1 MSTEQSDRDMIRG
14 RATDGD
20 EGSMRKRVLLASAAV
35 LMAVTTAACA
45 SSTSGLNVTSGRTAH
60 LKPVP
65 EHLMLKMAELGM
77 TKEDP
82 IFMRIY
88 KEESKLEVWKRN
100 STGLYAKLHDYEI
113 CKYSGELGPKFKEGD
128 KQAPEGFYTVRPQH
142 MNPNSQYHL
151 SFNLGYPNP
160 FDRAHN
166 RTGAHLMV
174 HGDCLSAG
182 CYAMED
188 PYIEEIYALAREAF
202 DGGQEAFQVQA
213 FPFRM
218 TPENLARHRDS
229 PHKPFWMNL
238 KDGADHFDLT
248 LQPPL
253 LDYCGRQYVFNTIAA
268 DGSDLNSRRECP
280 QLAMYEPLRVALEQK
295 RQIDQ
300 QRFQVAVAKIEGSPL
315 PGFDPNANVQIA
327 GTSTQSGPAQAGPM
341 TALRSVGNAVS
352 AVATSVTSPAARQ
365 TGTAFTTSAPSS
377 AASGYTASVPASG
390 DPFSVFDGFVQDGP
404 RSLPRHM
411 AEDLARD
418 PLTSAQ

>member
-1 MSTEQSDRDMIRG
+1 
-14 RATDGD
+14 
-20 EGSMRKRVLLASAAV
+20 MRKRVLLASGAV
-35 LMAVTTAACA
+35 VLALTTVACA
-45 SSTSGLNVTSGRTAH
+45 SSSGLQVTSGRTAH
-60 LKPVP
+60 LKPIP
-65 EHLMLKMAELGM
+65 DHLMTRMAELGM

-82 IFMRIY
+82 IFMRIF

-100 STGLYAKLHDYEI
+100 NTGLYAKLHEWEI

-128 KQAPEGFYTVRPQH
+128 KQAPEGFYTVRPVH

-188 PYIEEIYALAREAF
+188 PQIEEIYALAREAF
-202 DGGQEAFQVQA
+202 DGGQESFQVQA

-218 TPENLARHRDS
+218 TPENLARHRNS
-229 PHKPFWMNL
+229 PHKRFWMNL

-253 LDYCGRQYVFNTIAA
+253 LDYCGKQYVFNTVSA
-268 DGSDLNSRRECP
+268 DGSPMKSREACP
-280 QLAMYEPLRVALEQK
+280 PLAMYEPLRVALEQK

-300 QRFQVAVAKIEGSPL
+300 QRFEVAVARLEGN
-315 PGFDPNANVQIA
+315 PNADVQFA
-327 GTSTQSGPAQAGPM
+327 AAPNQAGPM
-341 TALRSVGNAVS
+341 TALRSVGSAVS
-352 AVATSVTSPAARQ
+352 SVAQRVTASGTGNAQTSFTQPA
-365 TGTAFTTSAPSS
+365 PS
-377 AASGYTASVPASG
+377 AASSSYTASLPGEG
-390 DPFSVFDGFVQDGP
+390 DPFSAFDNFVRQDA

-411 AEDLARD
+411 AEELARD
-418 PLTSAQ
+418 PLAAAQ